1 MAFRPFAP
9 HTALKTRPV
18 AYGAAN
24 PAAVAGAAVA
34 IPVILGIVLLPS
46 LVIYPWIVKQFKPE
60 WAYGKRFATG
70 LLFNIGLGAIYR
82 IAGVS
87 RGGEKA
93 AAATTTAPAT
103 TTPAPTK

>member
-9 HTALKTRPV
+9 NTALKTRPV
-18 AYGAAN
+18 AYGAVN
-24 PAAVAGAAVA
+24 PSVVAGAIA
-34 IPVILGIVLLPS
+34 IPVILGVVLLPS